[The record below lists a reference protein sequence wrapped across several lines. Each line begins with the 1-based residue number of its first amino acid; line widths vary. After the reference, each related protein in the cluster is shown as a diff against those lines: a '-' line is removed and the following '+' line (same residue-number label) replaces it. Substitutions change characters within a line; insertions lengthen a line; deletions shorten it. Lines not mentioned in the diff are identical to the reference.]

1 MLNLRVIKDLNTSAT
16 QGNIQT
22 LKGKQIEEDTKMS
35 KEEIMA
41 MTNIEEL
48 EDLRFFYIKEY
59 QHTKYRSAQ
68 RLYMDIADMI
78 NARISELTK

>member
-1 MLNLRVIKDLNTSAT
+1 
-16 QGNIQT
+16 
-22 LKGKQIEEDTKMS
+22 MS